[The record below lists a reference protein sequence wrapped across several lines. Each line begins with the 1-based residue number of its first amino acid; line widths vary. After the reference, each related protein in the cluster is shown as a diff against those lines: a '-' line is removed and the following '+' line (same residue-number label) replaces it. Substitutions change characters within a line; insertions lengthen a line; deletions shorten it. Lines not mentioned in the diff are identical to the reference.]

1 MNMLITSGATRE
13 PLDGVRFIT
22 NFSTGATG
30 AALTDAFRKTGHRA
44 FYLHG
49 QGAVLPGTNGP
60 MEEFFDFAGLDAAL
74 RRLLKAGGFDAVIHL
89 AAVSDYSVAEI
100 RAGKKRAKPGT
111 AAKLDSG
118 LDLTVRLRRNFK
130 ILDRLTRYAGSKK
143 IFIAGFKLTCAK
155 SESARRQAGR
165 KLSLRPGVSL
175 AVHNDMLDIRR
186 NKRLFTLYSN
196 GTAAGRC
203 SGTTALARRLISLSK
218 EKQNAACA

>member
-30 AALTDAFRKTGHRA
+30 AALADAFRKAGHRA

-49 QGAVLPGTNGP
+49 QGAVLPETNGP
-60 MEEFFDFAGLDAAL
+60 LEEFFDFAGLDAAL
-74 RRLLKAGGFDAVIHL
+74 RRLLKSGGFDAVIHL

-130 ILDRLTRYAGSKK
+130 ILDRLARYAGSKK
-143 IFIAGFKLTCAK
+143 IFIAGFKLTCTKSAK
-155 SESARRQAGR
+155 VRRKAGLE
-165 KLSLRPGVSL
+165 LSLRPGVSL
-175 AVHNDMLDIRR
+175 AVHNDMLDLRR
-186 NKRLFTLYSN
+186 GKRVFTLYSK
-196 GTAAGRC
+196 GKPAGRC
-203 SGTTALARRLISLSK
+203 NAASALARRIISL
-218 EKQNAACA
+218 QN